1 MTGPD
6 DLKIKILEL
15 REITKWK
22 VPIFIKIAGA
32 RPYYDT
38 ALAVKAGA
46 DANVVCVG
54 AVGDLVEEHKSTFSN
69 IGARVDIWA
78 RIKYHFFCI

>member
-1 MTGPD
+1 M
-6 DLKIKILEL
+6 EL
-15 REITKWK
+15 REITGWK

-46 DANVVCVG
+46 DVVVLDGMQGGTAATQEVFIENVGQPTLCLLYTSPSPR
-54 AVGDLVEEHKSTFSN
+54 DS
-69 IGARVDIWA
+69 
-78 RIKYHFFCI
+78 